1 MHAGASSNAYNLM
14 QKEQCDIMPRAPSK
28 DGKQILAAVYCD
40 NLMGRGSTVQSLS
53 NSVIASKEYLNKTC
67 KELQEQYLKKAKD
80 GYHLT
85 SKGRKSIMVVF
96 AGGAFDIIHP
106 GHVHTLTESKKLG
119 DVLVVSIARN
129 STVLKNKGREPIN
142 DEKLRRD
149 LVQALRCVDCAI
161 LGSETDIF
169 ETVIKVRPN
178 IIALGYDQRH
188 NERALIDEARKR
200 GLDVDVVRLSSP
212 IPNIKSSKIVRQPGI
227 MTDF

>member
-1 MHAGASSNAYNLM
+1 
-14 QKEQCDIMPRAPSK
+14 MPRAPSK
-28 DGKQILAAVYCD
+28 DGRQILAAVYCD

-53 NSVIASKEYLNKTC
+53 NGITASKEHLNKAC
-67 KELQEQYLKKAKD
+67 KELQGQGYTKKAKD

-85 SKGRKSIMVVF
+85 AKGRKSIVVVF

-106 GHVHTLTESKKLG
+106 GHVHTLRESKKLG

-129 STVLKNKGREPIN
+129 NTVLKNKGREPIN

-169 ETVIKVRPN
+169 ETVMKVRPN
-178 IIALGYDQRH
+178 VIALGYDQKH
-188 NERALIDEARKR
+188 KEKVLIEETRKR
-200 GLDVDVVRLSSP
+200 KLDVNVVRLASP
-212 IPNIKSSKIVRQPGI
+212 IPNIKSSNIVGQPGI